1 MNLATLDHYL
11 RELSPSE
18 QRYKAGHA
26 YAGWDK
32 MKRIKID
39 GRECRLLKIDTL
51 GSEYMEQKQHMPESD
66 LIMSTTLP
74 SLSIKRNSRFNP
86 VPEHIHAH
94 IEINHSHTA

>member
-51 GSEYMEQKQHMPESD
+51 GSE
-66 LIMSTTLP
+66 
-74 SLSIKRNSRFNP
+74 
-86 VPEHIHAH
+86 
-94 IEINHSHTA
+94 